1 MEVMVKKN
9 NSVHLEGALEAFQLL
24 GEKDG
29 SVLAWASVVT
39 LHVKPG
45 MPENTPPS
53 QLYKRMHHEVRVVAG
68 KGKSDLLQSLSSG
81 FQFSSE
87 SGEVFPCSVDG
98 YLYSDGNESFVVCGA
113 DNIRRSDLVK
123 TNGNNRVNILGE
135 VVSTSYTDETAT
147 IRLKTDE
154 GVLTSFISRRQN
166 QASWDMVVDGNIS
179 KGDSLSI
186 TGPLLSTRQTSDGKR
201 YVRTCM
207 VSPHLLQKQ
216 NVQRRTTRR
225 GVPTL

>member
-1 MEVMVKKN
+1 M
-9 NSVHLEGALEAFQLL
+9 EAFRVV

-29 SVLAWASVVT
+29 TSYAWASVVT

-45 MPENTPPS
+45 MQENTPPS
-53 QLYKRMHHEVRVVAG
+53 QLYKRVHHEVRVVADKEKAG
-68 KGKSDLLQSLSSG
+68 LLESLASG

-87 SGEVFPCSVDG
+87 SGEVFACSVDG
-98 YLYSDGNESFVVCGA
+98 YLYSDGNESFVVCEA
-113 DNIRRSDLVK
+113 DNMRRSDLVK

-166 QASWDMVVDGNIS
+166 QANWDMVVDGNIS

-186 TGPLLSTRQTSDGKR
+186 TGPLLSTSETSDGKR

-216 NVQRRTTRR
+216 NVLKRTTRR